1 MASNKRGLDLAIGI
15 LLVVIVAAAVLPPA
29 FNDWF
34 EASTNATTEND
45 WPSMLVSL
53 WDLIPLFAIL
63 ALVLYF
69 YRKVDY

>member
-1 MASNKRGLDLAIGI
+1 MRGVDLAVGI

-29 FNDWF
+29 FDDWF
-34 EASTNATTEND
+34 AADTEG
-45 WPSMLVSL
+45 WPGMMESL
-53 WDLIPLFAIL
+53 WDLVPLFAIL